1 MSSFLETNE
10 QKSGSKIK
18 TKDRESIGA
27 KFVSVETVDHLSK
40 DAQDDYKDNF
50 KKKEKYKLDFIDG

>member
-40 DAQDDYKDNF
+40 DA
-50 KKKEKYKLDFIDG
+50 